1 MENYHKSKILAILIG
16 ILPLIFEFSS
26 NIWKGDNGFFIVS
39 AAYGLILLLLALSIP
54 IEDLDQWFLEKT
66 LSLLSVFLALAV
78 VLNNLDIF
86 PLSEIGALYQ
96 LTIISYMGILYFLDR
111 HFNTKNLVLLFLNLN
126 ILAQLP
132 IKAGTLLILIISV
145 LTFVFYLIRV
155 MVTFSEQ
162 LRPFLLCVYLIV
174 LLISLVWYVP
184 ELPEGI
190 LGNLS
195 WNIGAILLLIELIIL
210 IEIIG
215 AMIYLKAKGYLAI
228 NAHLIV
234 GIIGFLTISELSMLV
249 VESNVINTSY
259 LVLIFILSLS
269 IVNIFGNI
277 SLGKKQVKISVL
289 IPAYNSA
296 NTIVEALESIKNQTY
311 QNWEIILINDGSRDK
326 TEEIIRRYLGNTK
339 LPLTYT
345 KQTHHNYFQSIRHGL
360 KYASGEIIFVL
371 DADKILFNQNVF
383 YRAVSTILGEKCDG
397 MFIGIRAMYQRLK
410 DGKFHLVRPYYRNEV
425 SLIKT
430 ALGLG
435 KNIYTNYAFW
445 RREVFETSVYENY
458 LINGMPAWYNAQNNL
473 GLRVANGNFVGLKY
487 RVSKKSSLVN
497 NHLKQNNSK
506 TLFELSTN
514 LRTLHHIVSR
524 IKIPA
529 YSTQATLYNLINR
542 LRIASLYPS
551 IFKQGQTSLKEITPL
566 VVKNI
571 KDSEL
576 DNVYL
581 KTIVDFSN
589 NFNPQKVV
597 KIIIHK
603 DTKIYWGTEIEE
615 FNKKLSKN
623 MLDQFYYD
631 LMKMI
636 AQGTS
641 VYKIKK
647 EDQKKLEQI
656 LEFFTIRDYVKIVSN

>member
-39 AAYGLILLLLALSIP
+39 AAYGLVLLLLALSIP

-111 HFNTKNLVLLFLNLN
+111 HFNAKNLVLLLLNLN

-155 MVTFSEQ
+155 VVTFSEQ

-184 ELPEGI
+184 ELPDFV
-190 LGNLS
+190 LKNLS
-195 WNIGAILLLIELIIL
+195 WSIGSIILL

-215 AMIYLKAKGYLAI
+215 SIFYLKVKGHLRPTS
-228 NAHLIV
+228 HLIV
-234 GIIGFLTISELSMLV
+234 GIIIFLIVNEISMLV
-249 VESNVINTSY
+249 SESNVLNTSY

-296 NTIVEALESIKNQTY
+296 KTIVEALESIKNQTY
-311 QNWEIILINDGSRDK
+311 QNWEIILINDGSQDE
-326 TEEIIRRYLGNTK
+326 TEKILRRYLGNTK
-339 LPLTYT
+339 LPLKYT
-345 KQTHHNYFQSIRHGL
+345 KQTHHNYFKAIRHGL

-397 MFIGIRAMYQRLK
+397 MFVGIRAMYQRLK

-435 KNIYTNYAFW
+435 TNIYTNYAFW
-445 RREVFETSVYENY
+445 RREIFETSVYENY
-458 LINGMPAWYNAQNNL
+458 LINGMPAWYNAENNL
-473 GLRVANGNFVGLKY
+473 GLRVVNGNFVGLKY
-487 RVSKKSSLVN
+487 RVSKKVN
-497 NHLKQNNSK
+497 LGDNPLKQNNSK

-524 IKIPA
+524 INVPA

-542 LRIASLYPS
+542 LHIASLYPS
-551 IFKQGQTSLKEITPL
+551 IFKQGQTSLKKITPL

-589 NFNPQKVV
+589 NFDPQKTA
-597 KIIIHK
+597 KIVIPK
-603 DTKIYWGTEIEE
+603 GTKIYWGTEIDE
-615 FNKKLSKN
+615 FSNKLSKN

-631 LMKMI
+631 LMKI
-636 AQGTS
+636 ISQGTTI
-641 VYKIKK
+641 YKIKK
-647 EDQKKLEQI
+647 DDQKKLEQI
-656 LEFFTIRDYVKIVSN
+656 LEFFTIRDYVNIKKRHQI

>member
-39 AAYGLILLLLALSIP
+39 AAYGLILLLLALSVP
-54 IEDLDQWFLEKT
+54 LEDLDQWFLEKT
-66 LSLLSVFLALAV
+66 LSLLSVFLALAM

-111 HFNTKNLVLLFLNLN
+111 HFNAKNLVLLLLNLN
-126 ILAQLP
+126 ILAQLS

-155 MVTFSEQ
+155 VVTFSEQ

-195 WNIGAILLLIELIIL
+195 WNIGAIILL

-215 AMIYLKAKGYLAI
+215 SIFYLKVKGHLRPTS
-228 NAHLIV
+228 HLIV
-234 GIIGFLTISELSMLV
+234 GIIIFLIINEISMLV
-249 VESNVINTSY
+249 VESNVLNTSY

-296 NTIVEALESIKNQTY
+296 KTIVEALESIKNQTY
-311 QNWEIILINDGSRDK
+311 QNWEIILINDGSQDE
-326 TEEIIRRYLGNTK
+326 TEEILRRYLGNTK
-339 LPLTYT
+339 LPLKYT
-345 KQTHHNYFQSIRHGL
+345 KQTHHNYFKAIRQGL

-397 MFIGIRAMYQRLK
+397 MFVGIRAMYQRLK

-445 RREVFETSVYENY
+445 RRETFETSVYENY
-458 LINGMPAWYNAQNNL
+458 LINGMPVWYNAENNL
-473 GLRVANGNFVGLKY
+473 GLRVVNGNFVGLKY
-487 RVSKKSSLVN
+487 RVSKKVN
-497 NHLKQNNSK
+497 LGDNSLKQNNSK

-524 IKIPA
+524 INVPA

-542 LRIASLYPS
+542 LHIASLYPS
-551 IFKQGQTSLKEITPL
+551 IFKQGQTSLKKITPL

-589 NFNPQKVV
+589 NFDPQKTA
-597 KIIIHK
+597 KIVIPK
-603 DTKIYWGTEIEE
+603 GTKIYWGTEIDE
-615 FNKKLSKN
+615 FSNKLSKN

-631 LMKMI
+631 LMKI
-636 AQGTS
+636 ISQGTTI
-641 VYKIKK
+641 YKIKK
-647 EDQKKLEQI
+647 DDQKKLEQI
-656 LEFFTIRDYVKIVSN
+656 LDFFTIRDYVRIISN

>member
-111 HFNTKNLVLLFLNLN
+111 HFNAKNLVLLLLNLN

-155 MVTFSEQ
+155 VVTFSEQ

-184 ELPEGI
+184 ELPDFV
-190 LGNLS
+190 LKNLS
-195 WNIGAILLLIELIIL
+195 WSIGSIILL

-215 AMIYLKAKGYLAI
+215 SIFYLKVKGHLRPTS
-228 NAHLIV
+228 HLIV
-234 GIIGFLTISELSMLV
+234 GIIIFLIINEISMLV
-249 VESNVINTSY
+249 AESNVLNTSY

-296 NTIVEALESIKNQTY
+296 KTIVEALESIKNQTY
-311 QNWEIILINDGSRDK
+311 QNWEIILINDGSQDE
-326 TEEIIRRYLGNTK
+326 TEKILRRYLGNTK
-339 LPLTYT
+339 LPLKYT
-345 KQTHHNYFQSIRHGL
+345 KQTHHNYFKAIRHGL

-397 MFIGIRAMYQRLK
+397 MFVGIRAMYQRLK

-435 KNIYTNYAFW
+435 TNIYTNYAFW
-445 RREVFETSVYENY
+445 RREIFETSVYENY
-458 LINGMPAWYNAQNNL
+458 LINGMPAWYNAENNL
-473 GLRVANGNFVGLKY
+473 GLRVVNGNFVGLKY
-487 RVSKKSSLVN
+487 RVSKKVN
-497 NHLKQNNSK
+497 LGDNPLKQNNSK

-524 IKIPA
+524 INVPA

-542 LRIASLYPS
+542 LHIASLYPS

-589 NFNPQKVV
+589 NFDPQKTA
-597 KIIIHK
+597 KIVIPK
-603 DTKIYWGTEIEE
+603 GTKIYWGTGIDE
-615 FNKKLSKN
+615 FSNKLSKN
-623 MLDQFYYD
+623 TLEQFYYD
-631 LMKMI
+631 LIKI
-636 AQGTS
+636 ISQGTTI
-641 VYKIKK
+641 YKIKK
-647 EDQKKLEQI
+647 DDQKKLEQI
-656 LEFFTIRDYVKIVSN
+656 LEFFTIRDYVKIISN

>member
-26 NIWKGDNGFFIVS
+26 NLWKDDNGFFIVS

-54 IEDLDQWFLEKT
+54 LEDLDQWFLEKT

-111 HFNTKNLVLLFLNLN
+111 HFNAKNLVLLLLNLN
-126 ILAQLP
+126 ILAQLS

-155 MVTFSEQ
+155 VVTFSEQ

-184 ELPEGI
+184 ELPDFV
-190 LGNLS
+190 LKNLS
-195 WNIGAILLLIELIIL
+195 WSIGSIILL

-215 AMIYLKAKGYLAI
+215 SIFYLKVKGHLRPTS
-228 NAHLIV
+228 HLIV
-234 GIIGFLTISELSMLV
+234 GIIIFLIINEISMLV
-249 VESNVINTSY
+249 AESNVLNTSY

-296 NTIVEALESIKNQTY
+296 KTIVEALESIKNQTY
-311 QNWEIILINDGSRDK
+311 QNWEIILINDGSQDE
-326 TEEIIRRYLGNTK
+326 TEEILRRYLGNTK
-339 LPLTYT
+339 LSLKYT
-345 KQTHHNYFQSIRHGL
+345 KQTHHNYFKAIRHGL

-397 MFIGIRAMYQRLK
+397 MFVGIRAMYQRLK

-445 RREVFETSVYENY
+445 RREIFETSVYENY
-458 LINGMPAWYNAQNNL
+458 LINGMPVWYNAENNL
-473 GLRVANGNFVGLKY
+473 GLRVVNGNFVGLKY
-487 RVSKKSSLVN
+487 RVSKKVN
-497 NHLKQNNSK
+497 LGDNSLKQNNSK

-524 IKIPA
+524 INVPA

-542 LRIASLYPS
+542 LHIASLYPS

-589 NFNPQKVV
+589 NFDPQKTT
-597 KIIIHK
+597 KIVIPK
-603 DTKIYWGTEIEE
+603 GTKIYWGTEIDE
-615 FNKKLSKN
+615 FSNKLSKN

-631 LMKMI
+631 LMKI
-636 AQGTS
+636 ISQGTTI
-641 VYKIKK
+641 YKIKK
-647 EDQKKLEQI
+647 DDQKKLEQI
-656 LEFFTIRDYVKIVSN
+656 LDFFTIRDYVRIISN

>member
-39 AAYGLILLLLALSIP
+39 AAYGLILLLLALSVP
-54 IEDLDQWFLEKT
+54 LEDLDQWFLEKT

-111 HFNTKNLVLLFLNLN
+111 HFNAKNLVLLLLNLN
-126 ILAQLP
+126 ILAQLS

-155 MVTFSEQ
+155 VVTFSEQ

-184 ELPEGI
+184 ELPDFV
-190 LGNLS
+190 LKNLS
-195 WNIGAILLLIELIIL
+195 WSIGSIILL

-215 AMIYLKAKGYLAI
+215 SIFYLKVKGHLRPTS
-228 NAHLIV
+228 HLIV
-234 GIIGFLTISELSMLV
+234 GIIIFLIINEISMLV
-249 VESNVINTSY
+249 AESNVLNTSY

-296 NTIVEALESIKNQTY
+296 KTIVEALESIKNQTY
-311 QNWEIILINDGSRDK
+311 QNWEIILINDGSQDE
-326 TEEIIRRYLGNTK
+326 TEEILRRYLGNTK
-339 LPLTYT
+339 LSLKYT
-345 KQTHHNYFQSIRHGL
+345 KQTHHNYFKAIRHGL

-397 MFIGIRAMYQRLK
+397 MFVGIRAMYQRLK

-445 RREVFETSVYENY
+445 RRETFETSVYENY
-458 LINGMPAWYNAQNNL
+458 LINGMPVWYNAENNL
-473 GLRVANGNFVGLKY
+473 GLRVVNGNFVGLKY
-487 RVSKKSSLVN
+487 RVSKKVN
-497 NHLKQNNSK
+497 LGDNSLKQNNSK

-524 IKIPA
+524 INVPA

-542 LRIASLYPS
+542 LHIASLYPS

-581 KTIVDFSN
+581 KTIVDFRN
-589 NFNPQKVV
+589 NFDPQKTA
-597 KIIIHK
+597 KIVIPK
-603 DTKIYWGTEIEE
+603 GTKIYWGTEIDE
-615 FNKKLSKN
+615 FSNKLSKN

-631 LMKMI
+631 LMKI
-636 AQGTS
+636 ISQGTTI
-641 VYKIKK
+641 YKIKK
-647 EDQKKLEQI
+647 DDQKKLEQI
-656 LEFFTIRDYVKIVSN
+656 LDFFTIRDYVRIISN

>member
-26 NIWKGDNGFFIVS
+26 NIWKDDNGFFIVS
-39 AAYGLILLLLALSIP
+39 AAYGLVLILLALSIP

-111 HFNTKNLVLLFLNLN
+111 HFNAKNLVLLLLNLN

-155 MVTFSEQ
+155 VVTFSEQ

-184 ELPEGI
+184 ELPDFV
-190 LGNLS
+190 LKNLS
-195 WNIGAILLLIELIIL
+195 WSIGSIILL

-215 AMIYLKAKGYLAI
+215 SIFYLKVKDHLRPTS
-228 NAHLIV
+228 HLIV
-234 GIIGFLTISELSMLV
+234 GIIIFLIINEISMLV
-249 VESNVINTSY
+249 AESNVLNTSY

-296 NTIVEALESIKNQTY
+296 KTIVEALESIKNQTY
-311 QNWEIILINDGSRDK
+311 QNWEIILINDGSQDE
-326 TEEIIRRYLGNTK
+326 TETILRRYLGNTK
-339 LPLTYT
+339 LPLKYT
-345 KQTHHNYFQSIRHGL
+345 KQTHHNYFKAIRHGL

-397 MFIGIRAMYQRLK
+397 MFVGIRAMYQRLK

-435 KNIYTNYAFW
+435 TNIYTNYAFW
-445 RREVFETSVYENY
+445 RREIFETSVYENY
-458 LINGMPAWYNAQNNL
+458 LINGMPAWYNAENNL
-473 GLRVANGNFVGLKY
+473 GLRVVNGNFVGLKY
-487 RVSKKSSLVN
+487 RVSKKVN
-497 NHLKQNNSK
+497 LGDNPLKQNNSK

-524 IKIPA
+524 INVPA

-542 LRIASLYPS
+542 LHIASLYPS
-551 IFKQGQTSLKEITPL
+551 IFKQGQTSLKKITPL

-589 NFNPQKVV
+589 NFDPQKTA
-597 KIIIHK
+597 KIVIPK
-603 DTKIYWGTEIEE
+603 GTKIYWGTEIDE
-615 FNKKLSKN
+615 FSNKLSKN

-631 LMKMI
+631 LMKI
-636 AQGTS
+636 ISQGTTI
-641 VYKIKK
+641 YKIKK
-647 EDQKKLEQI
+647 YDQKKLEQI
-656 LEFFTIRDYVKIVSN
+656 LEFFTIRDYVKIISN

>member
-16 ILPLIFEFSS
+16 ILPLIFEFSN

-39 AAYGLILLLLALSIP
+39 AAYGLVLLLLALSIP

-111 HFNTKNLVLLFLNLN
+111 HFNAKNLVLLLLNLN

-155 MVTFSEQ
+155 VVTFSEQ

-184 ELPEGI
+184 ELPDFV
-190 LGNLS
+190 LKNLS
-195 WNIGAILLLIELIIL
+195 WSIGSIILL

-215 AMIYLKAKGYLAI
+215 SIFYLKVKGHLRPTS
-228 NAHLIV
+228 HLIV
-234 GIIGFLTISELSMLV
+234 GIIIFLIVNEISMLV
-249 VESNVINTSY
+249 AESNVLNTSY

-296 NTIVEALESIKNQTY
+296 KTIVEALESIKNQTY
-311 QNWEIILINDGSRDK
+311 QNWEIILINDGSQDE
-326 TEEIIRRYLGNTK
+326 TETILRRYLGNTK
-339 LPLTYT
+339 LPLKYT
-345 KQTHHNYFQSIRHGL
+345 KQTHHNYFKAIRHGL

-397 MFIGIRAMYQRLK
+397 MFVGIRAMYQRLK

-435 KNIYTNYAFW
+435 TNIYTNYAFW
-445 RREVFETSVYENY
+445 RREIFETSVYENY
-458 LINGMPAWYNAQNNL
+458 LINGMPAWYNAENNL
-473 GLRVANGNFVGLKY
+473 GLRVVNGNFVGLKY
-487 RVSKKSSLVN
+487 RVSKKVN
-497 NHLKQNNSK
+497 LGDNPLKQNNSK

-524 IKIPA
+524 INVPA
-529 YSTQATLYNLINR
+529 YSTQATLYNLISR
-542 LRIASLYPS
+542 LHIASLYPS
-551 IFKQGQTSLKEITPL
+551 IFKQGQTSLKKITPL

-589 NFNPQKVV
+589 NFDPQKTA
-597 KIIIHK
+597 KIVIPK
-603 DTKIYWGTEIEE
+603 GTKIYWGTEFDE
-615 FNKKLSKN
+615 FSNKLSKN

-631 LMKMI
+631 LMKI
-636 AQGTS
+636 ISQGTTI
-641 VYKIKK
+641 YKIKK
-647 EDQKKLEQI
+647 DDQKKLEQI
-656 LEFFTIRDYVKIVSN
+656 LEFFTIRDYVKIISN

>member
-111 HFNTKNLVLLFLNLN
+111 HFNAKNLVLLLLNLN

-145 LTFVFYLIRV
+145 LIFVFYLIRV
-155 MVTFSEQ
+155 VVTFSEQ

-184 ELPEGI
+184 ELPDFV
-190 LGNLS
+190 LKNLS
-195 WNIGAILLLIELIIL
+195 WSIGSIILL

-215 AMIYLKAKGYLAI
+215 SISYLKVKGHLRPTS
-228 NAHLIV
+228 HLIV
-234 GIIGFLTISELSMLV
+234 GIIIFLIINEISMLV
-249 VESNVINTSY
+249 AESNVLNTSY

-296 NTIVEALESIKNQTY
+296 KTIVEALESIKNQTY
-311 QNWEIILINDGSRDK
+311 QNWEIILINDGSQDE
-326 TEEIIRRYLGNTK
+326 TETILRRYLGNTK
-339 LPLTYT
+339 LPLKYT
-345 KQTHHNYFQSIRHGL
+345 KQTHHNYFKAIRHGL

-397 MFIGIRAMYQRLK
+397 MFVGIRAMYQRLK

-435 KNIYTNYAFW
+435 TNIYTNYAFW
-445 RREVFETSVYENY
+445 RREIFETSVYENY
-458 LINGMPAWYNAQNNL
+458 LINGMPAWYNAENNL
-473 GLRVANGNFVGLKY
+473 GLRVVNGNFVGLKY
-487 RVSKKSSLVN
+487 RVSKKVN
-497 NHLKQNNSK
+497 LGDNPLKQNNSK

-524 IKIPA
+524 INVPA

-542 LRIASLYPS
+542 LHIASLYPS

-589 NFNPQKVV
+589 NFDPQKTA
-597 KIIIHK
+597 KIVIPK
-603 DTKIYWGTEIEE
+603 GTKIYWGTGIDE
-615 FNKKLSKN
+615 FSNKLSKN
-623 MLDQFYYD
+623 TLEQFYYD
-631 LMKMI
+631 LIKI
-636 AQGTS
+636 ISQGTTI
-641 VYKIKK
+641 YKIKK
-647 EDQKKLEQI
+647 DDQKKLEQI
-656 LEFFTIRDYVKIVSN
+656 LEFFTIRDYVKIISN

>member
-1 MENYHKSKILAILIG
+1 MENYHKSNILAILIG

-111 HFNTKNLVLLFLNLN
+111 HFNAKNLVLLLLNLN

-155 MVTFSEQ
+155 VVTFSEQ

-184 ELPEGI
+184 ELPDFV
-190 LGNLS
+190 LKNLS
-195 WNIGAILLLIELIIL
+195 WSIGSIILL

-215 AMIYLKAKGYLAI
+215 SIFYLKVKGHLRPTS
-228 NAHLIV
+228 HLIV
-234 GIIGFLTISELSMLV
+234 GIIIFLIVNEISMLV
-249 VESNVINTSY
+249 AESNVLNTSY

-296 NTIVEALESIKNQTY
+296 KTIVEALESIKNQTY
-311 QNWEIILINDGSRDK
+311 QNWEIILINDGSQDE
-326 TEEIIRRYLGNTK
+326 TEKILRRYLGNTK
-339 LPLTYT
+339 LPLKYT
-345 KQTHHNYFQSIRHGL
+345 KQTHHNYFKAIRHGL

-397 MFIGIRAMYQRLK
+397 MFVGIRAMYQRLK

-435 KNIYTNYAFW
+435 TNIYTNYAFW
-445 RREVFETSVYENY
+445 RREIFETSVYENY
-458 LINGMPAWYNAQNNL
+458 LINGMPAWYNAENNL
-473 GLRVANGNFVGLKY
+473 GLRVVNGNFVGLKY
-487 RVSKKSSLVN
+487 RVSKKVN
-497 NHLKQNNSK
+497 LGDNPLKQNNSK

-524 IKIPA
+524 INVPA
-529 YSTQATLYNLINR
+529 YSTQATLYNLISR
-542 LRIASLYPS
+542 LHIASLYPS
-551 IFKQGQTSLKEITPL
+551 IFKQGQTSLKKITPL

-576 DNVYL
+576 NNVYL

-589 NFNPQKVV
+589 NFDPQKTA
-597 KIIIHK
+597 KIVIPK
-603 DTKIYWGTEIEE
+603 GTKIYWGTEIDE
-615 FNKKLSKN
+615 FSNKLSKN

-631 LMKMI
+631 LMKI
-636 AQGTS
+636 ISQGTTI
-641 VYKIKK
+641 YKIKK
-647 EDQKKLEQI
+647 DDQKKLEQI
-656 LEFFTIRDYVKIVSN
+656 LEFFTIRDYVKIISN

>member
-39 AAYGLILLLLALSIP
+39 AAYGLILLLLALSILL
-54 IEDLDQWFLEKT
+54 EDLDQWFLEKT

-111 HFNTKNLVLLFLNLN
+111 HFNAKNLVLLLLNLN
-126 ILAQLP
+126 ILAQLS

-155 MVTFSEQ
+155 VVTFSEQ

-184 ELPEGI
+184 ELPDFV
-190 LGNLS
+190 LKNLS
-195 WNIGAILLLIELIIL
+195 WSIGSIILL

-215 AMIYLKAKGYLAI
+215 SIFYLKVKGHLRPSS
-228 NAHLIV
+228 HLIV
-234 GIIGFLTISELSMLV
+234 GIIIFLIINEISMLV
-249 VESNVINTSY
+249 AESNVLNTSY

-289 IPAYNSA
+289 IPAHNSA
-296 NTIVEALESIKNQTY
+296 KTIVEALESIKNQTY
-311 QNWEIILINDGSRDK
+311 QNWEIILINDGSQDE
-326 TEEIIRRYLGNTK
+326 TEEILRRYLGNTK
-339 LPLTYT
+339 LPLKYT
-345 KQTHHNYFQSIRHGL
+345 KQTHHNYFKAIRHGL

-397 MFIGIRAMYQRLK
+397 MFVGIRAMYQRLK

-445 RREVFETSVYENY
+445 RREIFETSVYENY
-458 LINGMPAWYNAQNNL
+458 LINGMPVWYNAENNL
-473 GLRVANGNFVGLKY
+473 GLRVVNGNFVGLKY
-487 RVSKKSSLVN
+487 RVSKKVN
-497 NHLKQNNSK
+497 LGDNSLKQNNSK

-524 IKIPA
+524 INVPA

-542 LRIASLYPS
+542 LHIASLYPS

-589 NFNPQKVV
+589 NFDPQKTA
-597 KIIIHK
+597 KIVIPK
-603 DTKIYWGTEIEE
+603 GTKIYWGTEIDE
-615 FNKKLSKN
+615 FSNKLSKN

-631 LMKMI
+631 LMKI
-636 AQGTS
+636 ISQGTTI
-641 VYKIKK
+641 YKIKK
-647 EDQKKLEQI
+647 DDQKKLEQI
-656 LEFFTIRDYVKIVSN
+656 LDFFTIRDYVRIISN

>member
-39 AAYGLILLLLALSIP
+39 AAYGLVLLLLALSIP

-111 HFNTKNLVLLFLNLN
+111 HFNAKNLVLLLLNLN

-155 MVTFSEQ
+155 VVTFSEQ

-184 ELPEGI
+184 ELPDFV
-190 LGNLS
+190 LKNLS
-195 WNIGAILLLIELIIL
+195 WSIGSIILL

-215 AMIYLKAKGYLAI
+215 SIFYLKVKGHLRPTS
-228 NAHLIV
+228 HLIV
-234 GIIGFLTISELSMLV
+234 GIIIFLIINEISMLV
-249 VESNVINTSY
+249 AESNVLNTSY
-259 LVLIFILSLS
+259 LVIIFILSLS

-296 NTIVEALESIKNQTY
+296 KTIVEALESIKNQTY
-311 QNWEIILINDGSRDK
+311 QNWEIILINDGSQDG
-326 TEEIIRRYLGNTK
+326 TEEILRRYLGNTK
-339 LPLTYT
+339 LPLKYT
-345 KQTHHNYFQSIRHGL
+345 KQTHHNYFKAIRHGL

-397 MFIGIRAMYQRLK
+397 MFVGIRAMYQRLK

-435 KNIYTNYAFW
+435 TNIYTNYAFW
-445 RREVFETSVYENY
+445 RREIFETSVYENY
-458 LINGMPAWYNAQNNL
+458 LINGMPAWYNAENNL
-473 GLRVANGNFVGLKY
+473 GLRVVNGNFVGLKY
-487 RVSKKSSLVN
+487 RVSKKVN
-497 NHLKQNNSK
+497 LGDNPLKQNNSK

-524 IKIPA
+524 INVPA

-542 LRIASLYPS
+542 LHIASLYPS

-589 NFNPQKVV
+589 NFDPQKTA
-597 KIIIHK
+597 KIVIPK
-603 DTKIYWGTEIEE
+603 GTKIYWGTGIDE
-615 FNKKLSKN
+615 FSNKLSKN
-623 MLDQFYYD
+623 TLEQFYYD
-631 LMKMI
+631 LIKI
-636 AQGTS
+636 ISQGTTI
-641 VYKIKK
+641 YKIKK
-647 EDQKKLEQI
+647 DDQKKLEQI
-656 LEFFTIRDYVKIVSN
+656 LEFFTIRDYVKIISN

>member
-16 ILPLIFEFSS
+16 ILPLIFEFGS

-39 AAYGLILLLLALSIP
+39 AAYGLVLLLLALSIP

-111 HFNTKNLVLLFLNLN
+111 HFNAKNLVLLLLNLN

-155 MVTFSEQ
+155 VVTFSEQ

-184 ELPEGI
+184 ELPDFV
-190 LGNLS
+190 LKNLS
-195 WNIGAILLLIELIIL
+195 WSIGSIILL

-215 AMIYLKAKGYLAI
+215 SIFYLKVKGHLRPTS
-228 NAHLIV
+228 HLIV
-234 GIIGFLTISELSMLV
+234 GIIIFLIVNEISMLV
-249 VESNVINTSY
+249 AESNVLNTSY

-296 NTIVEALESIKNQTY
+296 KTIVEALESIKNQTY
-311 QNWEIILINDGSRDK
+311 QNWEIILINDGSQDE
-326 TEEIIRRYLGNTK
+326 TEKILRRYLGNTK
-339 LPLTYT
+339 LPLKYT
-345 KQTHHNYFQSIRHGL
+345 KQTHHNYFKAIRHGL

-397 MFIGIRAMYQRLK
+397 MFVGIRAMYQRLK

-435 KNIYTNYAFW
+435 TNIYTNYAFW
-445 RREVFETSVYENY
+445 RREIFETSVYENY
-458 LINGMPAWYNAQNNL
+458 LINGMPAWYNAENNL
-473 GLRVANGNFVGLKY
+473 GLRVVNGNFVGLKY
-487 RVSKKSSLVN
+487 RVSKKVN
-497 NHLKQNNSK
+497 LGDNPLKQNNSK

-524 IKIPA
+524 INVPA
-529 YSTQATLYNLINR
+529 YSTQATLYNLISR
-542 LRIASLYPS
+542 LHIASLYPS
-551 IFKQGQTSLKEITPL
+551 IFKQGQTSLKKITPL

-589 NFNPQKVV
+589 NFDPQKTA
-597 KIIIHK
+597 KIVIPK
-603 DTKIYWGTEIEE
+603 GTKIYWGTEFDE
-615 FNKKLSKN
+615 FSNKLSKN

-631 LMKMI
+631 LMKI
-636 AQGTS
+636 ISQGTTI
-641 VYKIKK
+641 YKIKK
-647 EDQKKLEQI
+647 DDQKKLEQI
-656 LEFFTIRDYVKIVSN
+656 LEFFTIRDYVKIISN

>member
-39 AAYGLILLLLALSIP
+39 AAYGLVLLLLALSIP

-111 HFNTKNLVLLFLNLN
+111 HFNAKNLVLLLLNLN

-155 MVTFSEQ
+155 VVTFSEQ

-184 ELPEGI
+184 ELPDFV
-190 LGNLS
+190 LKNLS
-195 WNIGAILLLIELIIL
+195 WSIGSIILL

-215 AMIYLKAKGYLAI
+215 SIFYLKVKGHLRPTS
-228 NAHLIV
+228 HLIV
-234 GIIGFLTISELSMLV
+234 GIIIFLIINEISMLV
-249 VESNVINTSY
+249 AESNVLNTSY
-259 LVLIFILSLS
+259 LVLIFTLSLS

-296 NTIVEALESIKNQTY
+296 KTIVEALESIKNQTY
-311 QNWEIILINDGSRDK
+311 QNWEIILINDGSQDE
-326 TEEIIRRYLGNTK
+326 TEKILRRYLGNTK
-339 LPLTYT
+339 LPLKYT
-345 KQTHHNYFQSIRHGL
+345 KQTHHNYFKAIRHGL

-397 MFIGIRAMYQRLK
+397 MFVGIRAMYQRLK

-435 KNIYTNYAFW
+435 TNIYTNYAFW
-445 RREVFETSVYENY
+445 RREIFETSVYENY
-458 LINGMPAWYNAQNNL
+458 LINGMPAWYNAENNL
-473 GLRVANGNFVGLKY
+473 GLRVVNGNFVGLKY
-487 RVSKKSSLVN
+487 RVSKKVN
-497 NHLKQNNSK
+497 LGDNPLKQNNSK

-524 IKIPA
+524 INVPA
-529 YSTQATLYNLINR
+529 YSTQATLYNLISR
-542 LRIASLYPS
+542 LHIASLYPS
-551 IFKQGQTSLKEITPL
+551 IFKQGQTSLKKITPL

-589 NFNPQKVV
+589 NFDPQKTA
-597 KIIIHK
+597 KIVIPK
-603 DTKIYWGTEIEE
+603 GTKIYWGTEFDE
-615 FNKKLSKN
+615 FSNKLSKN

-631 LMKMI
+631 LMKI
-636 AQGTS
+636 ISQGTTI
-641 VYKIKK
+641 YKIKK
-647 EDQKKLEQI
+647 DDQKKLEQI
-656 LEFFTIRDYVKIVSN
+656 LEFFTIRDYVKIISN

>member
-39 AAYGLILLLLALSIP
+39 AAYGLVLLLLALSIP

-111 HFNTKNLVLLFLNLN
+111 HFNAKNLVLLLLNLN

-155 MVTFSEQ
+155 VVTFSEQ

-184 ELPEGI
+184 ELPDFV
-190 LGNLS
+190 LKNLS
-195 WNIGAILLLIELIIL
+195 WSIGSIILL

-215 AMIYLKAKGYLAI
+215 SIFYLKVKGHLRPTS
-228 NAHLIV
+228 HLIV
-234 GIIGFLTISELSMLV
+234 GIIIFLIVNEISMLV
-249 VESNVINTSY
+249 AESNVLNTSY

-296 NTIVEALESIKNQTY
+296 KTIVEALESIKNQTY
-311 QNWEIILINDGSRDK
+311 QNWEIILINDGSQDE
-326 TEEIIRRYLGNTK
+326 TEKILRRYLGNTK
-339 LPLTYT
+339 LPLKYT
-345 KQTHHNYFQSIRHGL
+345 KQTHHNYFKAIRHGL

-397 MFIGIRAMYQRLK
+397 MFVGIRAMYQRLK

-435 KNIYTNYAFW
+435 TNIYTNYAFW
-445 RREVFETSVYENY
+445 RREIFETSVYENY
-458 LINGMPAWYNAQNNL
+458 LINGMPAWYNAENNL
-473 GLRVANGNFVGLKY
+473 GLRVVNGNFVGLKY
-487 RVSKKSSLVN
+487 RVSKKVN
-497 NHLKQNNSK
+497 LGDNPLKQNNSK

-524 IKIPA
+524 INVPA
-529 YSTQATLYNLINR
+529 YSTQATLYNLISR
-542 LRIASLYPS
+542 LHIASLYPS
-551 IFKQGQTSLKEITPL
+551 IFKQGQTSLKKITPL

-589 NFNPQKVV
+589 NFDPQKTA
-597 KIIIHK
+597 KIVIPK
-603 DTKIYWGTEIEE
+603 GTKIYWGTEIDE
-615 FNKKLSKN
+615 FSNKLSKN
-623 MLDQFYYD
+623 TLEQFYYD
-631 LMKMI
+631 LIKI
-636 AQGTS
+636 ISQGTTI
-641 VYKIKK
+641 YKIKK
-647 EDQKKLEQI
+647 DDQKKLEQI
-656 LEFFTIRDYVKIVSN
+656 LEFFTIRDYVKIISN

>member
-54 IEDLDQWFLEKT
+54 LEDLDQWFLEKT

-111 HFNTKNLVLLFLNLN
+111 HFNAKNLVLLLLNLN
-126 ILAQLP
+126 ILAQLS

-155 MVTFSEQ
+155 VVTFSEQ

-184 ELPEGI
+184 EVPDFVFK
-190 LGNLS
+190 NLS
-195 WNIGAILLLIELIIL
+195 WSIGSVILL

-215 AMIYLKAKGYLAI
+215 SIFYLKVKGHLRPTS
-228 NAHLIV
+228 HLIV
-234 GIIGFLTISELSMLV
+234 GIIIFLIINEISMLV
-249 VESNVINTSY
+249 AESNVLNTSY

-277 SLGKKQVKISVL
+277 NLGKKQVKISVL

-296 NTIVEALESIKNQTY
+296 KTIVEALESIKNQTY
-311 QNWEIILINDGSRDK
+311 QNWEIILINDGSQDE
-326 TEEIIRRYLGNTK
+326 TEEILRRYLGNTK
-339 LPLTYT
+339 LPLKYT
-345 KQTHHNYFQSIRHGL
+345 KQTHHNYFKAIRHGL

-397 MFIGIRAMYQRLK
+397 MFVGIRAMYQRLK

-445 RREVFETSVYENY
+445 RREIFETSVYENY
-458 LINGMPAWYNAQNNL
+458 LINGMPVWYNAENNL
-473 GLRVANGNFVGLKY
+473 GLRVVNGNFVGLKY
-487 RVSKKSSLVN
+487 RVSKKANLGDN
-497 NHLKQNNSK
+497 PLKQNNSK

-524 IKIPA
+524 INVPA
-529 YSTQATLYNLINR
+529 YSTQATLYDLINR
-542 LRIASLYPS
+542 LHIASLYPS

-566 VVKNI
+566 VTKNI
-571 KDSEL
+571 KNSEL
-576 DNVYL
+576 NNIYL
-581 KTIVDFSN
+581 KTIADFSN
-589 NFNPQKVV
+589 NFDPQKTA
-597 KIIIHK
+597 KIAIPK
-603 DTKIYWGTEIEE
+603 GTKIYWGTEIEE
-615 FNKKLSKN
+615 FSKKLSKN
-623 MLDQFYYD
+623 TLDQFYYD
-631 LMKMI
+631 FMKI
-636 AQGTS
+636 IGQGTTI
-641 VYKIKK
+641 YEIKK
-647 EDQKKLEQI
+647 DDQKKLEQI
-656 LEFFTIRDYVKIVSN
+656 LEFFTIRDYVKIISN

>member
-16 ILPLIFEFSS
+16 ILPLIFEFSN

-39 AAYGLILLLLALSIP
+39 AAYGLVLLLLALSIP

-111 HFNTKNLVLLFLNLN
+111 HFNAKNLVLLLLNLN

-155 MVTFSEQ
+155 VVTFSEQ

-184 ELPEGI
+184 ELPDFV
-190 LGNLS
+190 LKNLS
-195 WNIGAILLLIELIIL
+195 WSIGSIILL

-215 AMIYLKAKGYLAI
+215 SIFYLKVKGHLRPTS
-228 NAHLIV
+228 HLIV
-234 GIIGFLTISELSMLV
+234 GIIIFLIVNEISMLV
-249 VESNVINTSY
+249 AESNVLNTSY

-296 NTIVEALESIKNQTY
+296 KTIVEALESIKNQTY
-311 QNWEIILINDGSRDK
+311 QNWEIILINDGSQDE
-326 TEEIIRRYLGNTK
+326 TETILRRYLGNTK
-339 LPLTYT
+339 LPLKYT
-345 KQTHHNYFQSIRHGL
+345 KQTHHNYFKAIRHGL

-397 MFIGIRAMYQRLK
+397 MFVGIRAMYQRLK

-435 KNIYTNYAFW
+435 TNIYTNYAFW
-445 RREVFETSVYENY
+445 RREIFETSVYENY
-458 LINGMPAWYNAQNNL
+458 LINGMPAWYNAENNL
-473 GLRVANGNFVGLKY
+473 GLRVVNGNFVGLKY
-487 RVSKKSSLVN
+487 RVSKKVN
-497 NHLKQNNSK
+497 LGDNPLKQNNSK

-524 IKIPA
+524 INVPA

-542 LRIASLYPS
+542 LHIASLYPS
-551 IFKQGQTSLKEITPL
+551 IFKQGQTSLKKITPL

-589 NFNPQKVV
+589 NFDPQKTA
-597 KIIIHK
+597 KIVIPK
-603 DTKIYWGTEIEE
+603 GTKIYWGTEIDE
-615 FNKKLSKN
+615 FSNKLSKN

-631 LMKMI
+631 LMKI
-636 AQGTS
+636 ISQGTTI
-641 VYKIKK
+641 YKIKK
-647 EDQKKLEQI
+647 DDQKKLEQI
-656 LEFFTIRDYVKIVSN
+656 LEFFTIRDYVKIISN

>member
-111 HFNTKNLVLLFLNLN
+111 HFNAKNLVLLLLNLN

-155 MVTFSEQ
+155 VVTFSEQ

-184 ELPEGI
+184 ELPDFV
-190 LGNLS
+190 LKNLS
-195 WNIGAILLLIELIIL
+195 WSISSIILL

-215 AMIYLKAKGYLAI
+215 SIFYLKVKGHLRPTS
-228 NAHLIV
+228 HLIV
-234 GIIGFLTISELSMLV
+234 GIIIFLIINEISMLV
-249 VESNVINTSY
+249 AESNVLNTSY

-296 NTIVEALESIKNQTY
+296 KTIVEALESIKNQTY
-311 QNWEIILINDGSRDK
+311 QNWEIILINDGSQDE
-326 TEEIIRRYLGNTK
+326 TEKILRRYLGNTK
-339 LPLTYT
+339 LPLKYT
-345 KQTHHNYFQSIRHGL
+345 KQTHHNYFKAIRHGL

-397 MFIGIRAMYQRLK
+397 MFVGIRAMYQRLK

-435 KNIYTNYAFW
+435 TNIYTNYAFW
-445 RREVFETSVYENY
+445 RREIFETSVYENY
-458 LINGMPAWYNAQNNL
+458 LINGMPAWYNAENNL
-473 GLRVANGNFVGLKY
+473 GLRVVNGNFVGLKY
-487 RVSKKSSLVN
+487 RVSKKVN
-497 NHLKQNNSK
+497 LGDNPLKQNNSK

-524 IKIPA
+524 INVPA
-529 YSTQATLYNLINR
+529 YSTQATLYNLISR
-542 LRIASLYPS
+542 LHIASLYPS
-551 IFKQGQTSLKEITPL
+551 IFKQGQTSLKKITPL

-589 NFNPQKVV
+589 NFDPQKTA
-597 KIIIHK
+597 KIVIPK
-603 DTKIYWGTEIEE
+603 GTKIYWGTEFDE
-615 FNKKLSKN
+615 FSNKLSKN

-631 LMKMI
+631 LMKI
-636 AQGTS
+636 ISQGTTI
-641 VYKIKK
+641 YKIKK
-647 EDQKKLEQI
+647 DDQKKLEQI
-656 LEFFTIRDYVKIVSN
+656 LEFFTIRDYVKIISN

>member
-111 HFNTKNLVLLFLNLN
+111 HFNAKNLVLLLLNLN

-155 MVTFSEQ
+155 VVTFSEQ

-184 ELPEGI
+184 ELPDFV
-190 LGNLS
+190 LKNLS
-195 WNIGAILLLIELIIL
+195 WSIGSIILL

-215 AMIYLKAKGYLAI
+215 SIFYLKVKGHLI
-228 NAHLIV
+228 PTSHLIV
-234 GIIGFLTISELSMLV
+234 GIIIFLIINEISMLV
-249 VESNVINTSY
+249 AESNVLNTSY
-259 LVLIFILSLS
+259 LVIIFILSLS

-296 NTIVEALESIKNQTY
+296 KTIVEALESIKNQTY
-311 QNWEIILINDGSRDK
+311 QNWEIILINDGSQDK
-326 TEEIIRRYLGNTK
+326 TEKILRRYLGNTK
-339 LPLTYT
+339 LPLKYT
-345 KQTHHNYFQSIRHGL
+345 KQTHHNYFKAIRHGL

-397 MFIGIRAMYQRLK
+397 MFVGIRAMYQRLK

-435 KNIYTNYAFW
+435 TNIYTNYAFW
-445 RREVFETSVYENY
+445 RREIFETSVYENY
-458 LINGMPAWYNAQNNL
+458 LINGMPAWYNAENNL
-473 GLRVANGNFVGLKY
+473 GLRVVNGNFVGLKY
-487 RVSKKSSLVN
+487 RVSKKVN
-497 NHLKQNNSK
+497 LGDNPLKQNNSK

-524 IKIPA
+524 INVPA
-529 YSTQATLYNLINR
+529 YSTQATLYNLISR
-542 LRIASLYPS
+542 LHIASLYPS
-551 IFKQGQTSLKEITPL
+551 IFKQGQTSLKKITPL

-589 NFNPQKVV
+589 NFDPQKTA
-597 KIIIHK
+597 KIVIPK
-603 DTKIYWGTEIEE
+603 GTKIYWGTEIDE
-615 FNKKLSKN
+615 FSNKLSKN

-631 LMKMI
+631 LMKI
-636 AQGTS
+636 ISQGTTI
-641 VYKIKK
+641 YKIKK
-647 EDQKKLEQI
+647 DDQKKLEQI
-656 LEFFTIRDYVKIVSN
+656 LEFFTIRDYVKIISN

>member
-111 HFNTKNLVLLFLNLN
+111 HFNAKNLVLLLLNLN

-155 MVTFSEQ
+155 VVTFSEQ

-184 ELPEGI
+184 ELPDFV
-190 LGNLS
+190 LKNLS
-195 WNIGAILLLIELIIL
+195 WSIGSIILL

-215 AMIYLKAKGYLAI
+215 SIFYLKVKGHLRPTS
-228 NAHLIV
+228 HLIV
-234 GIIGFLTISELSMLV
+234 GIIIFLIVNEISMLV
-249 VESNVINTSY
+249 SESNVLNTSY

-296 NTIVEALESIKNQTY
+296 KTIVEALESIKNQTY
-311 QNWEIILINDGSRDK
+311 QNWEIILINDGSQDE
-326 TEEIIRRYLGNTK
+326 TEKILRRYLGNTK
-339 LPLTYT
+339 LPLKYT
-345 KQTHHNYFQSIRHGL
+345 KQTHHNYFKAIRHGL

-397 MFIGIRAMYQRLK
+397 MFVGIRAMYQRLK

-435 KNIYTNYAFW
+435 TNIYTNYAFW
-445 RREVFETSVYENY
+445 RREIFETSVYENY
-458 LINGMPAWYNAQNNL
+458 LINGMPAWYNAENNL
-473 GLRVANGNFVGLKY
+473 GLRVVNGNFVGLKY
-487 RVSKKSSLVN
+487 RVSKKVN
-497 NHLKQNNSK
+497 LGDNPLKQNNSK

-514 LRTLHHIVSR
+514 LRTLYHIVSR
-524 IKIPA
+524 INVPA
-529 YSTQATLYNLINR
+529 YSTQETLYNLISR
-542 LRIASLYPS
+542 LHIASLYPS
-551 IFKQGQTSLKEITPL
+551 IFKQGQTSLKKITPL

-589 NFNPQKVV
+589 NFDPQKTA
-597 KIIIHK
+597 KIVIPK
-603 DTKIYWGTEIEE
+603 GTKIYWGTEFDE
-615 FNKKLSKN
+615 FSNKLSKN

-631 LMKMI
+631 LIKI
-636 AQGTS
+636 ISQGTTI
-641 VYKIKK
+641 YKIKK
-647 EDQKKLEQI
+647 DDQKKLEQI
-656 LEFFTIRDYVKIVSN
+656 LEFFTIRDYVKIISN

>member
-39 AAYGLILLLLALSIP
+39 AAYGLVLILLALSIP

-111 HFNTKNLVLLFLNLN
+111 HFNAKNLVLLLLNLN

-155 MVTFSEQ
+155 VVTFSEQ

-184 ELPEGI
+184 ELPDFV
-190 LGNLS
+190 LKNLS
-195 WNIGAILLLIELIIL
+195 WSIGSIILL

-215 AMIYLKAKGYLAI
+215 SIFYLKVKGHLRPTS
-228 NAHLIV
+228 HLIV
-234 GIIGFLTISELSMLV
+234 GIIIFLIVNEISMLV
-249 VESNVINTSY
+249 AESNVLNTSY

-296 NTIVEALESIKNQTY
+296 KTIVEALESIKNQTY
-311 QNWEIILINDGSRDK
+311 QNWEIILINDGSQDE
-326 TEEIIRRYLGNTK
+326 TEKILRRYLGNTK
-339 LPLTYT
+339 LPLKYT
-345 KQTHHNYFQSIRHGL
+345 KQTHHNYFKAIRHGL

-397 MFIGIRAMYQRLK
+397 MFVGIRAMYQRLK

-435 KNIYTNYAFW
+435 TNIYTNYAFW
-445 RREVFETSVYENY
+445 RREIFETSVYENY
-458 LINGMPAWYNAQNNL
+458 LINGMPAWYNAENNL
-473 GLRVANGNFVGLKY
+473 GLRVVNGNFVGLKY
-487 RVSKKSSLVN
+487 RVSKKVN
-497 NHLKQNNSK
+497 LGDNPLKQNNSK

-524 IKIPA
+524 INVPA
-529 YSTQATLYNLINR
+529 YSTQATLYNLISR
-542 LRIASLYPS
+542 LHIASLYPS
-551 IFKQGQTSLKEITPL
+551 IFKQGQTSLKKITPL

-589 NFNPQKVV
+589 NFDPQKTA
-597 KIIIHK
+597 KIVIPK
-603 DTKIYWGTEIEE
+603 GTKIYWGTEFDE
-615 FNKKLSKN
+615 FSNKLSKN

-631 LMKMI
+631 LMKI
-636 AQGTS
+636 ISQGTTI
-641 VYKIKK
+641 YKIKK
-647 EDQKKLEQI
+647 DDQKKLEQI
-656 LEFFTIRDYVKIVSN
+656 LEFFTIRDYVKIISN

>member
-54 IEDLDQWFLEKT
+54 LEDLDQWFLEKT

-111 HFNTKNLVLLFLNLN
+111 HFNAKNLVLLLLNLN

-155 MVTFSEQ
+155 VVTFSEQ

-184 ELPEGI
+184 EVPDFVFK
-190 LGNLS
+190 NLS
-195 WNIGAILLLIELIIL
+195 WSIGSIILL

-215 AMIYLKAKGYLAI
+215 SIFYLKVKGHLRPTS
-228 NAHLIV
+228 HLIV
-234 GIIGFLTISELSMLV
+234 GIIIFLIINEISMLV
-249 VESNVINTSY
+249 AESNVLNTSY

-296 NTIVEALESIKNQTY
+296 KTIVEALESIKNQTY
-311 QNWEIILINDGSRDK
+311 QNWEIILINDGSQDE
-326 TEEIIRRYLGNTK
+326 TEEILRRYLGNTK
-339 LPLTYT
+339 LSLKYT
-345 KQTHHNYFQSIRHGL
+345 KQTHHNYFKAIRHGL

-397 MFIGIRAMYQRLK
+397 MFVGIRAMYQRLK

-445 RREVFETSVYENY
+445 RREIFETSVYENY
-458 LINGMPAWYNAQNNL
+458 LINGMPVWYNAENNL
-473 GLRVANGNFVGLKY
+473 GLRVVNGNFVGLKY
-487 RVSKKSSLVN
+487 RVSKKVN
-497 NHLKQNNSK
+497 LGDNSLKQNNSK

-524 IKIPA
+524 INVPA

-542 LRIASLYPS
+542 LHIASLYPS

-589 NFNPQKVV
+589 NFDPQKTT
-597 KIIIHK
+597 KIVIPK
-603 DTKIYWGTEIEE
+603 GTKIYWGTEIDE
-615 FNKKLSKN
+615 FSNKLSKN

-631 LMKMI
+631 LMKI
-636 AQGTS
+636 ISQGTTI
-641 VYKIKK
+641 YKIKK
-647 EDQKKLEQI
+647 DDQKKLEQI
-656 LEFFTIRDYVKIVSN
+656 LDFFTIRDYVRIISN

>member
-111 HFNTKNLVLLFLNLN
+111 HFNAKNLVLLLLNLN

-155 MVTFSEQ
+155 VVTFSEQ

-184 ELPEGI
+184 ELPDFV
-190 LGNLS
+190 LKNLS
-195 WNIGAILLLIELIIL
+195 WSIGSIILL

-215 AMIYLKAKGYLAI
+215 SIFYLKVKDHLRPTS
-228 NAHLIV
+228 HLIV
-234 GIIGFLTISELSMLV
+234 GIIIFLIINEISMLV
-249 VESNVINTSY
+249 AESNVLNTSY

-296 NTIVEALESIKNQTY
+296 KTIVEALESIKNQTY
-311 QNWEIILINDGSRDK
+311 QNWEIILINDGSQDE
-326 TEEIIRRYLGNTK
+326 TETILRRYLGNTK
-339 LPLTYT
+339 LPLKYT
-345 KQTHHNYFQSIRHGL
+345 KQTHHNYFKAIRHGL

-397 MFIGIRAMYQRLK
+397 MFVGIRAMYQRLK

-435 KNIYTNYAFW
+435 TNIYTNYAFW
-445 RREVFETSVYENY
+445 RREIFETSVYENY
-458 LINGMPAWYNAQNNL
+458 LINGMPAWYNAENNL
-473 GLRVANGNFVGLKY
+473 GLRVVNGNFVGLKY
-487 RVSKKSSLVN
+487 RVSKKVN
-497 NHLKQNNSK
+497 LGDNPLKQNNSK

-524 IKIPA
+524 INVPA

-542 LRIASLYPS
+542 LHIASLYPS

-571 KDSEL
+571 KYSEL

-589 NFNPQKVV
+589 NFDPQKTA
-597 KIIIHK
+597 KIVIPK
-603 DTKIYWGTEIEE
+603 GTKIYWGTGIDE
-615 FNKKLSKN
+615 FSNKLSKN
-623 MLDQFYYD
+623 TLEQFYYD
-631 LMKMI
+631 LIKI
-636 AQGTS
+636 ISQGTTI
-641 VYKIKK
+641 YKIKK
-647 EDQKKLEQI
+647 DDQKKLEQI
-656 LEFFTIRDYVKIVSN
+656 LEFFTIRDYVKIISN

>member
-111 HFNTKNLVLLFLNLN
+111 HFNAKNLVLLLLNLN

-155 MVTFSEQ
+155 VVTFSEQ

-184 ELPEGI
+184 ELPDFV
-190 LGNLS
+190 LKNLS
-195 WNIGAILLLIELIIL
+195 WSIGSIILL

-215 AMIYLKAKGYLAI
+215 SIFYLKVKGHLI
-228 NAHLIV
+228 PTSHLIV
-234 GIIGFLTISELSMLV
+234 GIIIFLIINEISMLV
-249 VESNVINTSY
+249 AESNVLNTSY
-259 LVLIFILSLS
+259 LVIIFILSLS

-277 SLGKKQVKISVL
+277 SLGKKQVKISIL

-296 NTIVEALESIKNQTY
+296 KTIVEALESIKNQTY
-311 QNWEIILINDGSRDK
+311 QNWEIILINDGSQDE
-326 TEEIIRRYLGNTK
+326 TEKILRRYLGNTK
-339 LPLTYT
+339 LPLKYT
-345 KQTHHNYFQSIRHGL
+345 KQTHHNYFKAIRHGL

-397 MFIGIRAMYQRLK
+397 MFVGIRAMYQRLK

-435 KNIYTNYAFW
+435 TNIYTNYAFW
-445 RREVFETSVYENY
+445 RREIFETSVYENY
-458 LINGMPAWYNAQNNL
+458 LINGMPAWYNAENNL
-473 GLRVANGNFVGLKY
+473 GLRVVNGNFVGLKY
-487 RVSKKSSLVN
+487 RVSKKVN
-497 NHLKQNNSK
+497 LGDNPLKQNNSK

-524 IKIPA
+524 INVPA
-529 YSTQATLYNLINR
+529 YSTQATLYNLISR
-542 LRIASLYPS
+542 LHIASLYPS
-551 IFKQGQTSLKEITPL
+551 IFKQGQTSLKKITPL

-589 NFNPQKVV
+589 NFDPQKTA
-597 KIIIHK
+597 KIVIPK
-603 DTKIYWGTEIEE
+603 GTKIYWGTEFDE
-615 FNKKLSKN
+615 FSNKLSKN

-631 LMKMI
+631 LMKI
-636 AQGTS
+636 ISQGTTI
-641 VYKIKK
+641 YKIKK
-647 EDQKKLEQI
+647 DDQKKLEQI
-656 LEFFTIRDYVKIVSN
+656 LEFFTIRDYVKIISN

>member
-39 AAYGLILLLLALSIP
+39 AAYGLVLLLLALSIP

-111 HFNTKNLVLLFLNLN
+111 HFNAKNLVLLLLNLN

-155 MVTFSEQ
+155 VVTFSEQ

-184 ELPEGI
+184 ELPDFV
-190 LGNLS
+190 LKNLS
-195 WNIGAILLLIELIIL
+195 WSIGSIILL

-215 AMIYLKAKGYLAI
+215 SIFYLKVKGHLRPTS
-228 NAHLIV
+228 HLIV
-234 GIIGFLTISELSMLV
+234 GIIIFLIVNEISMLV
-249 VESNVINTSY
+249 AESNVLNTSY

-296 NTIVEALESIKNQTY
+296 KTIVEALESIKNQTY
-311 QNWEIILINDGSRDK
+311 QNWEIILINDGSQDE
-326 TEEIIRRYLGNTK
+326 TEKILRRYLGNTK
-339 LPLTYT
+339 LPLKYT
-345 KQTHHNYFQSIRHGL
+345 KQTHHNYFKAIRHGL

-397 MFIGIRAMYQRLK
+397 MFVGIRAMYQRLK

-435 KNIYTNYAFW
+435 TNIYTNYAFW
-445 RREVFETSVYENY
+445 RREIFETSVYENY
-458 LINGMPAWYNAQNNL
+458 LINGMPAWYSAENNL
-473 GLRVANGNFVGLKY
+473 GLRVVNGNFVGLKY
-487 RVSKKSSLVN
+487 RVSKKVN
-497 NHLKQNNSK
+497 LGDNPLKQNNSK

-524 IKIPA
+524 INVPA
-529 YSTQATLYNLINR
+529 YSTQATLYNLISR
-542 LRIASLYPS
+542 LHIASLYPS
-551 IFKQGQTSLKEITPL
+551 IFKQGQTSLKKITPL

-589 NFNPQKVV
+589 NFDPQKTA
-597 KIIIHK
+597 KIVIPK
-603 DTKIYWGTEIEE
+603 GTKIYWGTEFDE
-615 FNKKLSKN
+615 FSNKLSKN

-631 LMKMI
+631 LMKI
-636 AQGTS
+636 ISQGTTI
-641 VYKIKK
+641 YKIKK
-647 EDQKKLEQI
+647 DDQKKLEQI
-656 LEFFTIRDYVKIVSN
+656 LEFFTIRDYVKIISN

>member
-54 IEDLDQWFLEKT
+54 LEDLDQWFLEKT

-86 PLSEIGALYQ
+86 PLSEIGASYQ

-111 HFNTKNLVLLFLNLN
+111 HFNAKNLVLLLLNLN
-126 ILAQLP
+126 ILAQLS

-155 MVTFSEQ
+155 VVTFSEQ

-184 ELPEGI
+184 ELPDFV
-190 LGNLS
+190 LKNLS
-195 WNIGAILLLIELIIL
+195 WSIGSIILL

-215 AMIYLKAKGYLAI
+215 SIFYLKVKGHLRPTS
-228 NAHLIV
+228 HLIV
-234 GIIGFLTISELSMLV
+234 GIIIFLIINEISMLV
-249 VESNVINTSY
+249 AESNVLNTSY

-296 NTIVEALESIKNQTY
+296 KTIVEALESIKNQTY
-311 QNWEIILINDGSRDK
+311 QNWEIILINDGSQDE
-326 TEEIIRRYLGNTK
+326 TEEILRRYLGNTK
-339 LPLTYT
+339 LSLKYT
-345 KQTHHNYFQSIRHGL
+345 KQTHHNYFKAIRHGL

-397 MFIGIRAMYQRLK
+397 MFVGIRAMYQRLK
-410 DGKFHLVRPYYRNEV
+410 DGKFHLIRPYYRNEV

-445 RREVFETSVYENY
+445 RREIFETSVYENY
-458 LINGMPAWYNAQNNL
+458 LINGMPVWYNAENNL
-473 GLRVANGNFVGLKY
+473 GLRVVNGNFVGLKY
-487 RVSKKSSLVN
+487 RVSKKVN
-497 NHLKQNNSK
+497 LGDNSLKQNNSK

-524 IKIPA
+524 INVPA

-542 LRIASLYPS
+542 LHIASLYPS
-551 IFKQGQTSLKEITPL
+551 IFKQGQTSLKKITPL

-571 KDSEL
+571 KDSES

-589 NFNPQKVV
+589 NFDPQKTA
-597 KIIIHK
+597 KIVIPK
-603 DTKIYWGTEIEE
+603 GTKIYWGTEIDE
-615 FNKKLSKN
+615 FSNKLSKN

-631 LMKMI
+631 LMKI
-636 AQGTS
+636 ISQGTTI
-641 VYKIKK
+641 YKIKK
-647 EDQKKLEQI
+647 DDQKKLEQI
-656 LEFFTIRDYVKIVSN
+656 LDFFTIRDYVRIISN

>member
-111 HFNTKNLVLLFLNLN
+111 HFNAKNLVLLLLNLN

-155 MVTFSEQ
+155 VVTFSEQ

-184 ELPEGI
+184 ELPDFV
-190 LGNLS
+190 LKNLS
-195 WNIGAILLLIELIIL
+195 WSIGSIILL

-215 AMIYLKAKGYLAI
+215 SIFYLKVKGHLRPTS
-228 NAHLIV
+228 HLIV
-234 GIIGFLTISELSMLV
+234 GIIIFLIVNEISMLV
-249 VESNVINTSY
+249 AESNVLNTSY

-296 NTIVEALESIKNQTY
+296 KTIVEALESIKNQTY
-311 QNWEIILINDGSRDK
+311 QNWEIILINDGSQDE
-326 TEEIIRRYLGNTK
+326 TEKILRRYLGNTK
-339 LPLTYT
+339 LPLKYT
-345 KQTHHNYFQSIRHGL
+345 KQTHHNYFKAIRHGL

-397 MFIGIRAMYQRLK
+397 MFVGIRAMYQRLK

-435 KNIYTNYAFW
+435 TNIYTNYAFW
-445 RREVFETSVYENY
+445 RREIFETSVYENY
-458 LINGMPAWYNAQNNL
+458 LINGMPAWYNAENNL
-473 GLRVANGNFVGLKY
+473 GLRVVNGNFVGLKY
-487 RVSKKSSLVN
+487 RVSKKVN
-497 NHLKQNNSK
+497 LGDNPLKQNNSK

-524 IKIPA
+524 INVPA

-542 LRIASLYPS
+542 LHIASLYPS

-589 NFNPQKVV
+589 NFNPQKTA
-597 KIIIHK
+597 KIVIPK
-603 DTKIYWGTEIEE
+603 GTKIYWGTGIDE
-615 FNKKLSKN
+615 FSNKLSKN
-623 MLDQFYYD
+623 TLEQFYYD
-631 LMKMI
+631 LIKI
-636 AQGTS
+636 ISQGTTI
-641 VYKIKK
+641 YKIKK
-647 EDQKKLEQI
+647 DDQKKLEQI
-656 LEFFTIRDYVKIVSN
+656 LEFFTIRDYVKIISN

>member
-54 IEDLDQWFLEKT
+54 LEDLDQWFLEKT
-66 LSLLSVFLALAV
+66 LSLLSVFLALTV

-111 HFNTKNLVLLFLNLN
+111 HFNAKNLVLLLLNLN
-126 ILAQLP
+126 ILAQLS

-155 MVTFSEQ
+155 VVTFSEQ

-184 ELPEGI
+184 ELPDFV
-190 LGNLS
+190 LKNLS
-195 WNIGAILLLIELIIL
+195 WSIGSIILL

-215 AMIYLKAKGYLAI
+215 SISYLKVKGYLRPTS
-228 NAHLIV
+228 HLIV
-234 GIIGFLTISELSMLV
+234 GIIIFLIINEISMLV
-249 VESNVINTSY
+249 AESNVLNTSY

-296 NTIVEALESIKNQTY
+296 KTIVEALESIKNQTY
-311 QNWEIILINDGSRDK
+311 QNWEIILINDGSQDE
-326 TEEIIRRYLGNTK
+326 TEEILRRYLGNTK
-339 LPLTYT
+339 LSLKYT
-345 KQTHHNYFQSIRHGL
+345 KQTHHNYFKAIRHGL

-397 MFIGIRAMYQRLK
+397 MFVGIRAMYQRLK

-445 RREVFETSVYENY
+445 RREIFETSVYENY
-458 LINGMPAWYNAQNNL
+458 LINGMPVWYNAENNL
-473 GLRVANGNFVGLKY
+473 GLRVVNGNFVGLKY
-487 RVSKKSSLVN
+487 RVSKKVN
-497 NHLKQNNSK
+497 LGDNSLKQNNSK

-524 IKIPA
+524 INVPA

-542 LRIASLYPS
+542 LHIASLYPS

-589 NFNPQKVV
+589 NFDPQKTA
-597 KIIIHK
+597 KIVIPK
-603 DTKIYWGTEIEE
+603 GTKIYWGTEIDE
-615 FNKKLSKN
+615 FSNKLSKN

-631 LMKMI
+631 LMKI
-636 AQGTS
+636 ISQGTTI
-641 VYKIKK
+641 YKIKK
-647 EDQKKLEQI
+647 DDQKKLEQI
-656 LEFFTIRDYVKIVSN
+656 LDFFTIRDYVRIISN

>member
-39 AAYGLILLLLALSIP
+39 AAYGLVLLLLALSIP

-111 HFNTKNLVLLFLNLN
+111 HFNAKNLVLLLLNLN

-155 MVTFSEQ
+155 VVTFSEQ

-184 ELPEGI
+184 ELPDFV
-190 LGNLS
+190 LKNLS
-195 WNIGAILLLIELIIL
+195 WSIGSIILL

-215 AMIYLKAKGYLAI
+215 SIFYLKVKGHLRPTS
-228 NAHLIV
+228 HLIV
-234 GIIGFLTISELSMLV
+234 GIIIFLIVNEISMLV
-249 VESNVINTSY
+249 AESNVLNTSY

-296 NTIVEALESIKNQTY
+296 KTIVEALESIKNQTY
-311 QNWEIILINDGSRDK
+311 QNWEIILINDGSQDE
-326 TEEIIRRYLGNTK
+326 TEKILRRYLGNTK
-339 LPLTYT
+339 LPLKYT
-345 KQTHHNYFQSIRHGL
+345 KQTHHNYFKAIRHGL

-397 MFIGIRAMYQRLK
+397 MFVGIRAMYQRLK

-435 KNIYTNYAFW
+435 TNIYTNYAFW
-445 RREVFETSVYENY
+445 RREIFETSVYENY
-458 LINGMPAWYNAQNNL
+458 LINGMPAWYNAENNL
-473 GLRVANGNFVGLKY
+473 GLRVVNGNFVGLKY
-487 RVSKKSSLVN
+487 RVSKKVN
-497 NHLKQNNSK
+497 LGDNPLKQNNSK

-524 IKIPA
+524 INVPA
-529 YSTQATLYNLINR
+529 YSTQATLYNLISR
-542 LRIASLYPS
+542 LHIASLYPS
-551 IFKQGQTSLKEITPL
+551 ISKQGQTSLKKITPL

-589 NFNPQKVV
+589 NFDPQKTA
-597 KIIIHK
+597 KIVIPK
-603 DTKIYWGTEIEE
+603 GTKIYWGTEIDE
-615 FNKKLSKN
+615 FSNKLSKN

-631 LMKMI
+631 LMKI
-636 AQGTS
+636 ISQGTTI
-641 VYKIKK
+641 YKIKK
-647 EDQKKLEQI
+647 DDQKKLEQI
-656 LEFFTIRDYVKIVSN
+656 LEFFTIRDYVKIISN

>member
-39 AAYGLILLLLALSIP
+39 AAYGLVLLLLALSIP

-111 HFNTKNLVLLFLNLN
+111 HFNAKNLVLLLLNLN

-155 MVTFSEQ
+155 VVTFSEQ

-184 ELPEGI
+184 ELPDFV
-190 LGNLS
+190 LKNLS
-195 WNIGAILLLIELIIL
+195 WSIGSIILL

-215 AMIYLKAKGYLAI
+215 SIFYLKVKGHLRPTS
-228 NAHLIV
+228 HLIV
-234 GIIGFLTISELSMLV
+234 GIIIFLIVNEISMLV
-249 VESNVINTSY
+249 AESNVLNTSY

-296 NTIVEALESIKNQTY
+296 KTIVEALESIKNQTY
-311 QNWEIILINDGSRDK
+311 QNWEIILINDGSQDE
-326 TEEIIRRYLGNTK
+326 TETILRRYLGNTK
-339 LPLTYT
+339 LPLKYT
-345 KQTHHNYFQSIRHGL
+345 KQTHHNYFKAIRHGL

-397 MFIGIRAMYQRLK
+397 MFVGIRAMYQRLK

-435 KNIYTNYAFW
+435 TNIYTNYAFW
-445 RREVFETSVYENY
+445 RREIFETSVYENY
-458 LINGMPAWYNAQNNL
+458 LINGMPAWYNAENNL
-473 GLRVANGNFVGLKY
+473 GLRVVNGNFVGLKY
-487 RVSKKSSLVN
+487 RVSKKVN
-497 NHLKQNNSK
+497 LGDNPLKQNNSK

-524 IKIPA
+524 INVPA

-542 LRIASLYPS
+542 LHIASLYPS

-589 NFNPQKVV
+589 NFDPQKTA
-597 KIIIHK
+597 KIVIPK
-603 DTKIYWGTEIEE
+603 GTKIYWGTEFDE
-615 FNKKLSKN
+615 FSNKLSKN

-631 LMKMI
+631 LMKI
-636 AQGTS
+636 ISQGTTI
-641 VYKIKK
+641 YKIKK
-647 EDQKKLEQI
+647 DDQKKLEQI
-656 LEFFTIRDYVKIVSN
+656 LEFFTIRDYVKIISN

>member
-111 HFNTKNLVLLFLNLN
+111 HFNAKNLVLLLLNLN

-155 MVTFSEQ
+155 VVTFSEQ

-184 ELPEGI
+184 ELPDFV
-190 LGNLS
+190 LKNLS
-195 WNIGAILLLIELIIL
+195 WSIGSIILL

-215 AMIYLKAKGYLAI
+215 SIFYLKVKGHLI
-228 NAHLIV
+228 PTSHLIV
-234 GIIGFLTISELSMLV
+234 GIIIFLIINEISMLV
-249 VESNVINTSY
+249 AESNVLNTSY
-259 LVLIFILSLS
+259 LVIIFILSLS

-296 NTIVEALESIKNQTY
+296 KTIVEALESIKNQTY
-311 QNWEIILINDGSRDK
+311 QNWEIILINDGSQDG
-326 TEEIIRRYLGNTK
+326 TEEILRRYLGNTK
-339 LPLTYT
+339 LPLKYT
-345 KQTHHNYFQSIRHGL
+345 KQTHHNYFKAIRHGL

-397 MFIGIRAMYQRLK
+397 MFVGIRAMYQRLK

-435 KNIYTNYAFW
+435 TNIYTNYAFW
-445 RREVFETSVYENY
+445 RREIFETSVYENY
-458 LINGMPAWYNAQNNL
+458 LINGMPAWYNAENNL
-473 GLRVANGNFVGLKY
+473 GLRVVNGNFVGLKY
-487 RVSKKSSLVN
+487 RVSKKVN
-497 NHLKQNNSK
+497 LGDNPLKQNNSK

-524 IKIPA
+524 INVPA
-529 YSTQATLYNLINR
+529 YSTQATLYNLISR
-542 LRIASLYPS
+542 LHIASLYPS
-551 IFKQGQTSLKEITPL
+551 ISKQGQTSLKKITPL

-589 NFNPQKVV
+589 NFDPQKTA
-597 KIIIHK
+597 KIVIPK
-603 DTKIYWGTEIEE
+603 GTKIYWGTEIDE
-615 FNKKLSKN
+615 FSNKLSKN
-623 MLDQFYYD
+623 TLEQFYYD
-631 LMKMI
+631 LIKI
-636 AQGTS
+636 ISQGTTI
-641 VYKIKK
+641 YKIKK
-647 EDQKKLEQI
+647 DDQKKLEQI
-656 LEFFTIRDYVKIVSN
+656 LEFFTIRDYVKIIST

>member
-39 AAYGLILLLLALSIP
+39 AAYGLILLLLALSVP
-54 IEDLDQWFLEKT
+54 LEDLDQWFLEKT

-86 PLSEIGALYQ
+86 PLSKIGALYQ

-111 HFNTKNLVLLFLNLN
+111 HFNAKNLVLLLLNLN
-126 ILAQLP
+126 ILAQLS

-155 MVTFSEQ
+155 VVTFSEQ

-184 ELPEGI
+184 ELPDFV
-190 LGNLS
+190 LKNLS
-195 WNIGAILLLIELIIL
+195 WSIGSIILL

-215 AMIYLKAKGYLAI
+215 SIFYLKVKGHLRPTS
-228 NAHLIV
+228 HLIV
-234 GIIGFLTISELSMLV
+234 GIIIFLIINEISMLV
-249 VESNVINTSY
+249 AESNVLNTSY

-296 NTIVEALESIKNQTY
+296 KTIVEALESIKNQTY
-311 QNWEIILINDGSRDK
+311 QNWEIILINDGSQDE
-326 TEEIIRRYLGNTK
+326 TEEILRRYLGNTK
-339 LPLTYT
+339 LPLKYT
-345 KQTHHNYFQSIRHGL
+345 KQTHHNYFKAIRHGL

-397 MFIGIRAMYQRLK
+397 MFVGIRAMYQRLK
-410 DGKFHLVRPYYRNEV
+410 DGKFHLVRSYYRNEV

-445 RREVFETSVYENY
+445 RRETFETSVYENY
-458 LINGMPAWYNAQNNL
+458 LINGMPVWYNAENNL
-473 GLRVANGNFVGLKY
+473 GLRVVNGNFVGLKY
-487 RVSKKSSLVN
+487 RVSKKVN
-497 NHLKQNNSK
+497 LGDNSLKQNNSK

-524 IKIPA
+524 INVPA

-542 LRIASLYPS
+542 LHIASLYPS

-589 NFNPQKVV
+589 NFDPQKTA
-597 KIIIHK
+597 KIVIPK
-603 DTKIYWGTEIEE
+603 GTKIYWGTEIDE
-615 FNKKLSKN
+615 FSNKLSKN
-623 MLDQFYYD
+623 MLDQFYYN
-631 LMKMI
+631 LMKI
-636 AQGTS
+636 ISQGTTI
-641 VYKIKK
+641 YKIKK
-647 EDQKKLEQI
+647 DDQKKLEQI
-656 LEFFTIRDYVKIVSN
+656 LDFFTIRDYVRIISN

>member
-26 NIWKGDNGFFIVS
+26 NLWKGDNGFFIVS

-54 IEDLDQWFLEKT
+54 LEDLDQWFLEKT

-111 HFNTKNLVLLFLNLN
+111 HFNAKNLVLLLLNLN

-155 MVTFSEQ
+155 VVTFSEQ

-184 ELPEGI
+184 ELPDFV
-190 LGNLS
+190 LKNLS
-195 WNIGAILLLIELIIL
+195 WSIGSIILL

-215 AMIYLKAKGYLAI
+215 SIFYLKVKGHLRPTS
-228 NAHLIV
+228 HLIV
-234 GIIGFLTISELSMLV
+234 GIIIFLIINEISMLV
-249 VESNVINTSY
+249 AESNVLNTSY

-277 SLGKKQVKISVL
+277 NLGKKQVKISVL

-296 NTIVEALESIKNQTY
+296 KTIVEALESIKNQTY
-311 QNWEIILINDGSRDK
+311 QNWEIILINDGSQDE
-326 TEEIIRRYLGNTK
+326 TEEILRRYLGNTK
-339 LPLTYT
+339 LSLKYT
-345 KQTHHNYFQSIRHGL
+345 KQTHHNYFKAIRHGL

-397 MFIGIRAMYQRLK
+397 MFVGIRAMYQRLK

-445 RREVFETSVYENY
+445 RREIFETSVYENY
-458 LINGMPAWYNAQNNL
+458 LINGMPVWYNAENNL
-473 GLRVANGNFVGLKY
+473 GLRVVNGNFVGLKY
-487 RVSKKSSLVN
+487 RVSKKVN
-497 NHLKQNNSK
+497 LGDNSLKQNNSK

-524 IKIPA
+524 INVPA

-542 LRIASLYPS
+542 LHIASLYPS

-589 NFNPQKVV
+589 NFDPQKTT
-597 KIIIHK
+597 KIVIPK
-603 DTKIYWGTEIEE
+603 GTKIYWGTEIDE
-615 FNKKLSKN
+615 FSNKLSKN

-631 LMKMI
+631 LMKI
-636 AQGTS
+636 ISQGTTI
-641 VYKIKK
+641 YKIKK
-647 EDQKKLEQI
+647 DDQKKLEQI
-656 LEFFTIRDYVKIVSN
+656 LDFFTIRDYVRIISN

>member
-16 ILPLIFEFSS
+16 ILPLIFEFSN

-39 AAYGLILLLLALSIP
+39 AAYGLVLLLLALSIP

-111 HFNTKNLVLLFLNLN
+111 HFNAKNLVLLLLNLN

-155 MVTFSEQ
+155 VVTFSEQ

-184 ELPEGI
+184 ELPDFV
-190 LGNLS
+190 LKNLS
-195 WNIGAILLLIELIIL
+195 WSIGSIILL

-215 AMIYLKAKGYLAI
+215 SIFYLKVKGHLI
-228 NAHLIV
+228 PTSHLIV
-234 GIIGFLTISELSMLV
+234 GIIIFLIINEISMLV
-249 VESNVINTSY
+249 AESNVLNTSY

-296 NTIVEALESIKNQTY
+296 KTIVEALESIKNQTY
-311 QNWEIILINDGSRDK
+311 QNWEIILINDGSQDE
-326 TEEIIRRYLGNTK
+326 TETILRRYLGNTK
-339 LPLTYT
+339 LPLKYT
-345 KQTHHNYFQSIRHGL
+345 KQTHHNYFKAIRHGL

-397 MFIGIRAMYQRLK
+397 MFVGIRAMYQRLK

-435 KNIYTNYAFW
+435 TNIYTNYAFW
-445 RREVFETSVYENY
+445 RREIFETSVYENY
-458 LINGMPAWYNAQNNL
+458 LINGMPAWYNAENNL
-473 GLRVANGNFVGLKY
+473 GLRVVNGNFVGLKY
-487 RVSKKSSLVN
+487 RVSKKVN
-497 NHLKQNNSK
+497 LGDNPLKQNNSK

-524 IKIPA
+524 INVPA
-529 YSTQATLYNLINR
+529 YSTQATLYNLISR
-542 LRIASLYPS
+542 LHIASLYPS
-551 IFKQGQTSLKEITPL
+551 IFKQGQTSLKKITPL

-589 NFNPQKVV
+589 NFDPQKTA
-597 KIIIHK
+597 KIVIPK
-603 DTKIYWGTEIEE
+603 GTKIYWGTGIDE
-615 FNKKLSKN
+615 FSNKLSKN
-623 MLDQFYYD
+623 TLEQFYYD
-631 LMKMI
+631 LIKI
-636 AQGTS
+636 ISQGTTI
-641 VYKIKK
+641 YKIKK
-647 EDQKKLEQI
+647 DDQKKLEQI
-656 LEFFTIRDYVKIVSN
+656 LEFFTIRDYVKIISN

>member
-39 AAYGLILLLLALSIP
+39 AAYGLVLLLLALSIP

-111 HFNTKNLVLLFLNLN
+111 HFNAKNLVLLLLNLN

-155 MVTFSEQ
+155 VVTFSEQ

-184 ELPEGI
+184 ELPDFV
-190 LGNLS
+190 LKNLS
-195 WNIGAILLLIELIIL
+195 WSIGSIILL

-215 AMIYLKAKGYLAI
+215 SIFYLKVKGHLRPTS
-228 NAHLIV
+228 HLIV
-234 GIIGFLTISELSMLV
+234 GIIIFLIVNEISMLV
-249 VESNVINTSY
+249 SESNVLNTSY

-296 NTIVEALESIKNQTY
+296 KTIVEALESIKNQTY
-311 QNWEIILINDGSRDK
+311 QNWEIILINDGSQDE
-326 TEEIIRRYLGNTK
+326 TEKILRRYLGNTK
-339 LPLTYT
+339 LPLKYT
-345 KQTHHNYFQSIRHGL
+345 KQTHHNYFKAIRHGL

-397 MFIGIRAMYQRLK
+397 MFVGIRAMYQRLK

-430 ALGLG
+430 VLGLG
-435 KNIYTNYAFW
+435 TNIYTNYAFW
-445 RREVFETSVYENY
+445 RREIFETSVYENY
-458 LINGMPAWYNAQNNL
+458 LINGMPAWYNAENNL
-473 GLRVANGNFVGLKY
+473 GLRVVNGNFVGLKY
-487 RVSKKSSLVN
+487 RVSKKVN
-497 NHLKQNNSK
+497 LGDNPLKQNNSK

-524 IKIPA
+524 INMPA

-542 LRIASLYPS
+542 LHIASLYPS

-589 NFNPQKVV
+589 NFDPQKTA
-597 KIIIHK
+597 KIVIPK
-603 DTKIYWGTEIEE
+603 GTKIYWGTGIDE
-615 FNKKLSKN
+615 FSNKLSKN
-623 MLDQFYYD
+623 TLEQFYYD
-631 LMKMI
+631 LIKI
-636 AQGTS
+636 ISQGTTI
-641 VYKIKK
+641 YKIKK
-647 EDQKKLEQI
+647 DDQKKLEQI
-656 LEFFTIRDYVKIVSN
+656 LEFFTIRDYVKIISN

>member
-1 MENYHKSKILAILIG
+1 MENYHKSNILAILIG

-111 HFNTKNLVLLFLNLN
+111 HFNAKNLVLLLLNLN

-155 MVTFSEQ
+155 VVTFSEQ

-184 ELPEGI
+184 ELPDFV
-190 LGNLS
+190 LKNLS
-195 WNIGAILLLIELIIL
+195 WSIGSIILL

-215 AMIYLKAKGYLAI
+215 SIFYLKVKGHLRPTS
-228 NAHLIV
+228 HLIV
-234 GIIGFLTISELSMLV
+234 GIIIFLIVNEISMLV
-249 VESNVINTSY
+249 AESNVLNTSY

-296 NTIVEALESIKNQTY
+296 KTIVEALESIKNQTY
-311 QNWEIILINDGSRDK
+311 QNWEIILINDGSQDE
-326 TEEIIRRYLGNTK
+326 TEKILRRYLGNTK
-339 LPLTYT
+339 LPLKYT
-345 KQTHHNYFQSIRHGL
+345 KQTHHNYFKAIRHGL

-397 MFIGIRAMYQRLK
+397 MFVGIRAMYQRLK

-435 KNIYTNYAFW
+435 TNIYTNYAFW
-445 RREVFETSVYENY
+445 RREIFETSVYENY
-458 LINGMPAWYNAQNNL
+458 LINGMPAWYNAENNL
-473 GLRVANGNFVGLKY
+473 GLRVVNGNFVGLKY
-487 RVSKKSSLVN
+487 RVSKKVN
-497 NHLKQNNSK
+497 LGDNPLKQNNSK

-524 IKIPA
+524 INVPA
-529 YSTQATLYNLINR
+529 YSTQATLYNLISR
-542 LRIASLYPS
+542 LHIASLYPS
-551 IFKQGQTSLKEITPL
+551 IFKQSQTSLKKITPL

-576 DNVYL
+576 NNVYL

-589 NFNPQKVV
+589 NFDPQKTA
-597 KIIIHK
+597 KIVIPK
-603 DTKIYWGTEIEE
+603 GTKIYWGTEIDE
-615 FNKKLSKN
+615 FSNKLSKN

-631 LMKMI
+631 LMKI
-636 AQGTS
+636 ISQGTTI
-641 VYKIKK
+641 YKIKK
-647 EDQKKLEQI
+647 DDQKKLEQI
-656 LEFFTIRDYVKIVSN
+656 LEFFTIRDYVKIISN

>member
-111 HFNTKNLVLLFLNLN
+111 HFNAKNLVLLLLNLN

-155 MVTFSEQ
+155 VVTFSEQ

-184 ELPEGI
+184 ELPDFV
-190 LGNLS
+190 LKNLS
-195 WNIGAILLLIELIIL
+195 WSIGSIILL

-215 AMIYLKAKGYLAI
+215 SIFYLKVKGHLRPTS
-228 NAHLIV
+228 HLIV
-234 GIIGFLTISELSMLV
+234 GIIIFLIVNEISMLV
-249 VESNVINTSY
+249 SESNVLNTSY

-296 NTIVEALESIKNQTY
+296 KTIVEALESIKNQTY
-311 QNWEIILINDGSRDK
+311 QNWEIILINDGSQDE
-326 TEEIIRRYLGNTK
+326 TEKILRRYLGNTK
-339 LPLTYT
+339 LPLKYT
-345 KQTHHNYFQSIRHGL
+345 KQTHHNYFKAIRHGL

-397 MFIGIRAMYQRLK
+397 MFVGIRAMYQRLK

-435 KNIYTNYAFW
+435 TNIYTNYAFW
-445 RREVFETSVYENY
+445 RREIFETSVYENY
-458 LINGMPAWYNAQNNL
+458 LINGMPAWYNAENNL
-473 GLRVANGNFVGLKY
+473 GLRVVNGNFVGLKY
-487 RVSKKSSLVN
+487 RVSKKVN
-497 NHLKQNNSK
+497 LGDNPLKQNNSK

-524 IKIPA
+524 INVPA
-529 YSTQATLYNLINR
+529 YSTQATLYNLISR
-542 LRIASLYPS
+542 LHIASLYPS
-551 IFKQGQTSLKEITPL
+551 IFKQGQTSLKKITPL

-589 NFNPQKVV
+589 NFDPQKTA
-597 KIIIHK
+597 KIVIPK
-603 DTKIYWGTEIEE
+603 GTKIYWGTEFDE
-615 FNKKLSKN
+615 FSNKLSKN

-631 LMKMI
+631 LMKI
-636 AQGTS
+636 ISQGNTI
-641 VYKIKK
+641 YKIKK
-647 EDQKKLEQI
+647 DDQKKLEQI
-656 LEFFTIRDYVKIVSN
+656 LEFFTIRDYVKIISN

>member
-111 HFNTKNLVLLFLNLN
+111 HFNAKNLVLLLLNLN

-155 MVTFSEQ
+155 VVTFSEQ

-184 ELPEGI
+184 ELPDFV
-190 LGNLS
+190 LKNLS
-195 WNIGAILLLIELIIL
+195 WSIGSIILL

-215 AMIYLKAKGYLAI
+215 SIFYLKVKGHLRPTS
-228 NAHLIV
+228 HLIV
-234 GIIGFLTISELSMLV
+234 GIIIFLIVNEISMLV
-249 VESNVINTSY
+249 AESNVLNTSY
-259 LVLIFILSLS
+259 LVIIFILSLS

-296 NTIVEALESIKNQTY
+296 KTIVEALESIKNQTY
-311 QNWEIILINDGSRDK
+311 QNWEIILINDGSQDE
-326 TEEIIRRYLGNTK
+326 TEKILRRYLGNTK
-339 LPLTYT
+339 LPLKYT
-345 KQTHHNYFQSIRHGL
+345 KQTHHNYFKAIRHGL

-397 MFIGIRAMYQRLK
+397 MFVGIRAMYQRLK

-435 KNIYTNYAFW
+435 TNIYTNYAFW
-445 RREVFETSVYENY
+445 RREIFETSVYENY
-458 LINGMPAWYNAQNNL
+458 LINGMPAWYNAENNL
-473 GLRVANGNFVGLKY
+473 GLRVVNGNFVGLKY
-487 RVSKKSSLVN
+487 RVSKKVN
-497 NHLKQNNSK
+497 LGDNPLKQNNSK

-524 IKIPA
+524 INVPA
-529 YSTQATLYNLINR
+529 YSTQATLYNLISR
-542 LRIASLYPS
+542 LHIASLYPS
-551 IFKQGQTSLKEITPL
+551 IFKQGQTSLKKITPL

-589 NFNPQKVV
+589 NFDPQKTA
-597 KIIIHK
+597 KIVIPK
-603 DTKIYWGTEIEE
+603 GTKIYWGTEFDE
-615 FNKKLSKN
+615 FSNKLSKN

-631 LMKMI
+631 LMKI
-636 AQGTS
+636 ISQGTTI
-641 VYKIKK
+641 YKIKK
-647 EDQKKLEQI
+647 DDQKKLEQI
-656 LEFFTIRDYVKIVSN
+656 LEFFTIRDYVKIISN

>member
-39 AAYGLILLLLALSIP
+39 AAYGLVLLLLALSIP

-111 HFNTKNLVLLFLNLN
+111 HFNAKNLVLLLLNLN

-155 MVTFSEQ
+155 VVTFSEQ

-184 ELPEGI
+184 ELPDFV
-190 LGNLS
+190 LKNLS
-195 WNIGAILLLIELIIL
+195 WSIGSIILL

-215 AMIYLKAKGYLAI
+215 SIFYLKVKGHLRPTS
-228 NAHLIV
+228 HLIV
-234 GIIGFLTISELSMLV
+234 GIIIFLIINEISMLV
-249 VESNVINTSY
+249 AESNVLNTSY

-296 NTIVEALESIKNQTY
+296 KTIVEALESIKNQTY
-311 QNWEIILINDGSRDK
+311 QNWEIILINDGSQDE
-326 TEEIIRRYLGNTK
+326 TEKILRRYLGNTK
-339 LPLTYT
+339 LPLKYT
-345 KQTHHNYFQSIRHGL
+345 KQTHHNYFKAIRHGL

-397 MFIGIRAMYQRLK
+397 MFVGIRAMYQRLK

-435 KNIYTNYAFW
+435 TNIYTNYAFW
-445 RREVFETSVYENY
+445 RREIFETSVYENY
-458 LINGMPAWYNAQNNL
+458 LINGMPAWYNAENNL
-473 GLRVANGNFVGLKY
+473 GLRVVNGNFVGLKY
-487 RVSKKSSLVN
+487 RVSKKVN
-497 NHLKQNNSK
+497 LGDNPLKQNNSK

-524 IKIPA
+524 INVPA
-529 YSTQATLYNLINR
+529 YSTQATLYNLISR
-542 LRIASLYPS
+542 LHIASLYPS
-551 IFKQGQTSLKEITPL
+551 IFKQGQTSLKKITPL

-589 NFNPQKVV
+589 NFDPQKTA
-597 KIIIHK
+597 KIVIPK
-603 DTKIYWGTEIEE
+603 GTKIYWGTEIDE
-615 FNKKLSKN
+615 FSNRLSKN

-631 LMKMI
+631 LMKI
-636 AQGTS
+636 ISQGTTI
-641 VYKIKK
+641 YKIKK
-647 EDQKKLEQI
+647 DDQKKLEQI
-656 LEFFTIRDYVKIVSN
+656 LEFFTIRDYVKIISN

>member
-111 HFNTKNLVLLFLNLN
+111 HFNAKNLVLLLLNLN

-155 MVTFSEQ
+155 VVTFSEQ

-184 ELPEGI
+184 ELPDFV
-190 LGNLS
+190 LKNLS
-195 WNIGAILLLIELIIL
+195 WSIGSIILL

-215 AMIYLKAKGYLAI
+215 SIFYLKVKGHLRPTS
-228 NAHLIV
+228 HLIV
-234 GIIGFLTISELSMLV
+234 GIIIFLIVNEISMLV
-249 VESNVINTSY
+249 AESNVLNTSY

-296 NTIVEALESIKNQTY
+296 KTIVEALESIKNQTY
-311 QNWEIILINDGSRDK
+311 QNWEIILINDGSQDK
-326 TEEIIRRYLGNTK
+326 TEKILRRYLGNIK
-339 LPLTYT
+339 LPLKYT
-345 KQTHHNYFQSIRHGL
+345 KQTHHNYFKAIRHGL

-397 MFIGIRAMYQRLK
+397 MFVGIRAMYQRLK

-435 KNIYTNYAFW
+435 TNIYTNYAFW
-445 RREVFETSVYENY
+445 RREIFETSVYENY
-458 LINGMPAWYNAQNNL
+458 LINGMPAWYNAENNL
-473 GLRVANGNFVGLKY
+473 GLRVVNGNFVGLKY
-487 RVSKKSSLVN
+487 RVSKKVN
-497 NHLKQNNSK
+497 LGDNPLKQNNSK

-524 IKIPA
+524 INVPA

-542 LRIASLYPS
+542 LHIASLYPS

-589 NFNPQKVV
+589 NFDPQKTA
-597 KIIIHK
+597 KIVIPK
-603 DTKIYWGTEIEE
+603 GTKIYWGTEIDE
-615 FNKKLSKN
+615 FSNKLSKN

-631 LMKMI
+631 LMKI
-636 AQGTS
+636 ISQGTTI
-641 VYKIKK
+641 YKIKK
-647 EDQKKLEQI
+647 YDQKKLEQI
-656 LEFFTIRDYVKIVSN
+656 LEFFTIRDYVKIISN